1 MEALQLKVALRIL
14 GHAGI
19 PTCLVGELA
28 LNYYNVPRVLHDIE
42 ICVPENMVLKAASL
56 LRGTGLFEPDE
67 IEEFDLYNEYKRG
80 CPRLR
85 SSSWISPS
93 SALVILGDKIYGLN
107 PISKNVLSR
116 DKVPSNPSYSSQI
129 MDLIPPAEIN
139 QLPIPRLPVL
149 LVGLCRR
156 FLESHDDVAMI
167 AAEQLVDGMD
177 LDDGWCDRNLSGVS
191 SAVLEMSSRL
201 VAGKTSRLDDFSEN
215 TITCF
220 IANEDEVER
229 VRRIPGYE

>member
-1 MEALQLKVALRIL
+1 
-14 GHAGI
+14 
-19 PTCLVGELA
+19 
-28 LNYYNVPRVLHDIE
+28 
-42 ICVPENMVLKAASL
+42 MVLKAASL

-80 CPRLR
+80 CPRFQ
-85 SSSWISPS
+85 SSSWIYPPS
-93 SALVILGDKIYGLN
+93 TIVILADKIYGLN

-116 DKVPSNPSYSSQI
+116 DKASSIPSYSSQI
-129 MDLIPPAEIN
+129 VDLIPPTDIH
-139 QLPIPRLPVL
+139 QLPMPRLPVL

-177 LDDGWCDRNLSGVS
+177 LDEGWCDRNLSSVS
-191 SAVLEMSSRL
+191 SEVLEIASKL
-201 VAGKTSRLDDFSEN
+201 VAGKASRLDDFSEN

-220 IANEDEVER
+220 IANKDEAER
-229 VRRIPGYE
+229 VRGIPGYE